1 MISGRCGGK
10 SSVGC
15 MSQTRTMSLVEIGVG
30 TLVKYLWATFLW
42 HYVVGPV
49 FNLPVNYGDSFL
61 ITFIFMV
68 NGMVIAWLF
77 RRWFNRYE

>member
-1 MISGRCGGK
+1 MP
-10 SSVGC
+10 
-15 MSQTRTMSLVEIGVG
+15 QTRVMSAVEIGVG

-42 HYVVGPV
+42 HFVVGPL
-49 FNLPVNYGDSFL
+49 FDLPTTIDDSAW

-77 RRWFNRYE
+77 RRGFSKLET